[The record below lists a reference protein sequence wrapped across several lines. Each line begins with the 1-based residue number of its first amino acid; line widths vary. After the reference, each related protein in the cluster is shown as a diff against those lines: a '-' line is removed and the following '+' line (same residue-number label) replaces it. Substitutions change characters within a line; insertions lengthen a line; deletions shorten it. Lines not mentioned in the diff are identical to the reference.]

1 MRSGLGWDGSGI
13 VKEGDVGLCVILDFV
28 VCLPL
33 CAFVCMYKCRHATCV
48 CARVSVSMCTSDCVR
63 LCVPCVHLMRAK
75 TGKRKAAH
83 GLIEVADI
91 LRLLKTKANRQ
102 QHVPESCLVHV

>member
-1 MRSGLGWDGSGI
+1 MHVLGILLG
-13 VKEGDVGLCVILDFV
+13 VCLCVH
-28 VCLPL
+28 L
-33 CAFVCMYKCRHATCV
+33 CACINAGT
-48 CARVSVSMCTSDCVR
+48 CARVSVSMCMSGCVR

-75 TGKRKAAH
+75 TGKWKAAH